1 MDYNPLDHTLYWKQK
16 NKLQIHQCSGNTSTT
31 HNKEPCWNKVSW
43 GWIFHF
49 STEKHSWIQCMFTK
63 VFCPTILSMI
73 VKQGEQRVISIGRF
87 ISSTGSV
94 PEWKKTLDYYKSI
107 HRSITQYETVQEL
120 LQEATE
126 AVSQKYT
133 INTFDLG
140 LYMKPLPLIWTFL
153 DKFKKHVVK
162 WTYWHAQ

>member
-1 MDYNPLDHTLYWKQK
+1 
-16 NKLQIHQCSGNTSTT
+16 
-31 HNKEPCWNKVSW
+31 
-43 GWIFHF
+43 
-49 STEKHSWIQCMFTK
+49 
-63 VFCPTILSMI
+63 MI

-153 DKFKKHVVK
+153 DKFKKHVVR
-162 WTYWHAQ
+162 